1 MRRKAMLA
9 AEKPAALTDWSPDDI
24 ASALAA
30 RLLDAGRLD
39 PKNLDRARRLAAEG
53 NGQLHAVLTQL
64 GLVSER
70 AMAETMAELLGLEI
84 VAPGDYPALAVLA
97 DRLRPKF
104 LRKAR
109 VLPLAADERTVRVA
123 MADPLDRF
131 AAAAIA
137 NASGRRVEIRVGV
150 PIDLEAAFERLY
162 DKSEQGAAESGDL
175 SHTPASADEDD
186 AERLKDLASEAPLIR
201 LVNQL
206 ISHAVESRASDIHI
220 DPFEDR
226 LRIRYRYDGV
236 LHEME
241 SPPKRLQAAIVSRI
255 KIMAMLDIA
264 ERRLPQDGRIKLVV
278 RGHEIDLRVSTIPSL
293 HGESVVLRILDRSAV
308 NLDFSALGIAGELR
322 DHLGRLLE
330 LPNGILLV
338 TGPTGSGKTTTLY
351 TGLLHLNSV
360 ERNIVTVE
368 DPIEYQLPGITQM
381 QVKPQIGL
389 NFASLLRSILRH
401 DPDIIMIGE
410 IRDLETAQIAVQA
423 ALTGHMVLSTLH
435 TNSSAATVARLRDM
449 GLEDY
454 LLTATL
460 NGIMAQRL
468 VRRLCAECRRPV
480 PAGAELIERFGLERF
495 APKGELTL
503 YEPGGCPACR
513 GTGYAGR
520 VAVAELLAPDEE
532 IRSLILTRADHGAIQ
547 NAASAAGM
555 RTMYENGLAQVAAG
569 TTSLAEILRSVRL
582 EG

>member
-1 MRRKAMLA
+1 MFA
-9 AEKPAALTDWSPDDI
+9 T
-24 ASALAA
+24 ASALHDLSSPDVFTAA
-30 RLLDAGRLD
+30 LGELLISQGQLD
-39 PKNLDRARRLAAEG
+39 PKNLARGQRLAAE
-53 NGQLHAVLTQL
+53 NGGRLDSILTQL
-64 GLVSER
+64 GLISER
-70 AMAETMAELLGLEI
+70 ALAEATAKLLGLKI
-84 VAPGDYPALAVLA
+84 ATASDYPSGAILP
-97 DRLRPKF
+97 DRLKLKF

-109 VLPLAADERTVRVA
+109 VIPIALDDRSVTVAMTDPLDHFAVSAIGIAASREVQVRVA
-123 MADPLDRF
+123 F
-131 AAAAIA
+131 
-137 NASGRRVEIRVGV
+137 
-150 PIDLEAAFERLY
+150 PIDLEAALDHLY
-162 DKSEQGAAESGDL
+162 REEEAASPGVIDELISSAGAVIEG
-175 SHTPASADEDD
+175 D

-206 ISHAVESRASDIHI
+206 ISHAVETRASDIHI
-220 DPFEDR
+220 DPFEDQ
-226 LRIRYRYDGV
+226 LRVRYRYDGV

-241 SPPKRLQAAIVSRI
+241 SPPRRLQAAVVSRI

-308 NLDFSALGIAGELR
+308 NLDF
-322 DHLGRLLE
+322 DHLGLGGSLRKRLARLLE
-330 LPNGILLV
+330 LPNGIILV

-351 TGLLHLNSV
+351 TTLQHLNSAD
-360 ERNIVTVE
+360 RNIVTVE
-368 DPIEYQLPGITQM
+368 DPIEYQLPGITQI

-389 NFASLLRSILRH
+389 NFASLLRVILRH

-423 ALTGHMVLSTLH
+423 ALTGHLVLSTLH
-435 TNSSAATVARLRDM
+435 TNSAAATIARLRDM

-468 VRRLCAECRRPV
+468 VRRLCNACKRPV
-480 PAGAELIERFGLERF
+480 TASPELMTRF
-495 APKGELTL
+495 ALDRYAGSGAVRL
-503 YEPGGCPACR
+503 YEPVGCHSCR

-520 VAVAELLAPDEE
+520 VAVAELLTPDETTH
-532 IRSLILTRADHGAIQ
+532 RLILARASHGEIQ
-547 NAASAAGM
+547 NAACAAGM
-555 RTMYENGLAQVAAG
+555 QTMYENGLHQVLAG
-569 TTSLAEILRSVRL
+569 ITSLSEILRSIRL